1 MRFRCEGFR
10 CLSVSST
17 EPFQDWVVYRF
28 HAQHFQSS
36 SVRITTSQWV
46 LSFITILFRVAA
58 AVVVAAAADE
68 QWEKYKQDFNKV
80 YTSDSEESERHA
92 LFTESLNRIA
102 KLNAQGPNAVFGLTW
117 TADRYPHEKH
127 AKGLKRA
134 KSRVANAPL
143 YQKKQERRT
152 LASID
157 WRDTKAVIPITLGH
171 TSKGNQLL
179 ICAEV

>member
-1 MRFRCEGFR
+1 M
-10 CLSVSST
+10 
-17 EPFQDWVVYRF
+17 
-28 HAQHFQSS
+28 
-36 SVRITTSQWV
+36 
-46 LSFITILFRVAA
+46 LFRVAA

-117 TADRYPHEKH
+117 TADRHPHEKH
-127 AKGLKRA
+127 AKGLKKA
-134 KSRVANAPL
+134 KGRVANAPL

-157 WRDTKAVIPITLGH
+157 WRDTKAVIPIALSH
-171 TSKGNQLL
+171 TQKGNQLF
-179 ICAEV
+179 ICAEVRKPRTMRIVLGFLCNFCNRVPAYPGWR